1 MYARALHV
9 VSGIALAGALLAPIT
24 LAAPPQQDEAAEHMR
39 QGMALIQ
46 GGQPQEALEEFE
58 QALELTPESA
68 SGHYYAGMALG
79 QLQRFQESLDHFLV
93 ATELDPGNGQA
104 HLMACRSAY
113 SLQDYDEAWTQAIY
127 ASQAGIDMTDAFAG
141 LEVVSERP
149 DDFEAR
155 MSNPRVFVAELDLSH
170 ARPTGATPDDVSGG
184 ERGPDRASTT
194 GLSTTIG
201 LRAEDLIEAR
211 RQFGFSLARSPS
223 FYVSQSP
230 ERATYVLL
238 VEIDDVE
245 TMSGLAKLIDPATEE
260 VAVMRAVTLPAS
272 VGSMRSVTDRVVGFF
287 EEWLAENR

>member
-1 MYARALHV
+1 MYARALRV
-9 VSGIALAGALLAPIT
+9 LCGIAVAGAFLAPIM
-24 LAAPPQQDEAAEHMR
+24 LAASPQQDEAAEHMR

-46 GGQPQEALEEFE
+46 SGQAAEALAQFE
-58 QALELTPESA
+58 QALELTPDSA
-68 SGHYYAGMALG
+68 SAHYYAGMALG
-79 QLQRFQESLDHFLV
+79 QLQRFQESLDHFL
-93 ATELDPGNGQA
+93 AAAELDPGNGQA
-104 HLMACRSAY
+104 HMMAVRSAY
-113 SLQDYDEAWTQAIY
+113 SVQNYEEAWNQAIY
-127 ASQAGIDMTDAFAG
+127 ASQAGVDMTDAFAG
-141 LEVVSERP
+141 LEAVSAKP

-170 ARPTGATPDDVSGG
+170 ARPTGATPDDATGG

-211 RQFGFSLARSPS
+211 RQFGFSLARSSS
-223 FYVSQSP
+223 FFVTQSP
-230 ERATYVLL
+230 ETATYVLL
-238 VEIDDVE
+238 VEIDDLE
-245 TMSGLAKLIDPATEE
+245 AMSGLAKLIDPVTDE